1 MSLKEKIIRNRE
13 TIIASSW
20 FVFTLIISSLI
31 ITIVYVA
38 TRRNEDDSKN
48 YDEETKVVNS
58 IFLDITNEAYATY
71 ADINNLDSSELVI
84 NDMLSFTYYDESI
97 NISYAIND
105 HSYILDLKLYFNDAT
120 NLDNAL
126 NELVKNKDDYSE
138 LVWNYELSVNPI
150 ISSGISDTLL
160 KDSSG
165 IKGLINNNKDLYI
178 YNISRNKDNNLVS
191 YGTFLANDNSYYSFN
206 NIKIERNEI
215 DFDINHNKKGI
226 TNIVKN
232 QNPLPFEFVTT
243 YILRK

>member
-13 TIIASSW
+13 TIIAGSW
-20 FVFTLIISSLI
+20 LVFTLIISSLI

-38 TRRNEDDSKN
+38 TGRKEDDSKH
-48 YDEETKVVNS
+48 YVEETKVVNS
-58 IFLDITNEAYATY
+58 IFLDIANEAYSTY
-71 ADINNLDSSELVI
+71 TDINNIDSSELVI

-97 NISYAIND
+97 NVSYAIND
-105 HSYILDLKLYFNDAT
+105 HSHILDLKLYFNDVT
-120 NLDNAL
+120 NLDNTL

-160 KDSSG
+160 KDSNG
-165 IKGLINNNKDLYI
+165 IKDLINNNKDLYI
-178 YNISRNKDNNLVS
+178 YHISRNKDNNLVS

-206 NIKIERNEI
+206 NLKIEGNYI
-215 DFDINHNKKGI
+215 DFDINRNKKGI

-232 QNPLPFEFVTT
+232 QNPMSYEFITT
-243 YILRK
+243 YIFRK